1 MERNRS
7 IDKLPSLTAR
17 SWHSY
22 EQSGRECYGMS
33 RGSRVV
39 YTVGSK
45 FRSAALD
52 VILKASLG
60 FARSAVLFSSIILG
74 RLNSSRQRS
83 VNHFRQKWSFEM
95 PFRLAE
101 EERRQGV
108 VRG

>member
-7 IDKLPSLTAR
+7 IDKLPSFTAR

-33 RGSRVV
+33 RGARVV

-60 FARSAVLFSSIILG
+60 FVRPSVLFSSIILG
-74 RLNSSRQRS
+74 RPNSLRHSPLLLIIS
-83 VNHFRQKWSFEM
+83 VK
-95 PFRLAE
+95 
-101 EERRQGV
+101 
-108 VRG
+108 

>member
-1 MERNRS
+1 MKRNRS

-17 SWHSY
+17 SRHSY

-52 VILKASLG
+52 VIFKASLG
-60 FARSAVLFSSIILG
+60 FVCSGVLFSSIILG
-74 RLNSSRQRS
+74 RLNSSR
-83 VNHFRQKWSFEM
+83 HSFC
-95 PFRLAE
+95 
-101 EERRQGV
+101 
-108 VRG
+108 

>member
-1 MERNRS
+1 MERNQN
-7 IDKLPSLTAR
+7 IDKLPSFTAR

-60 FARSAVLFSSIILG
+60 FIPVP
-74 RLNSSRQRS
+74 
-83 VNHFRQKWSFEM
+83 VNFF
-95 PFRLAE
+95 LA
-101 EERRQGV
+101 
-108 VRG
+108 